1 MSTENGKEAVLQ
13 TESRIPLQPLY
24 GPADGAGKSYDTEM
38 GDPGSFPFTR
48 GTRPAGTRRGWIHRE
63 LSGEGDPRRSN
74 EQFKYLLGLG
84 QMGLDV
90 IGDTATMGLLDP
102 DHPFARHAVGT
113 QGVSVCCL
121 DDFREL
127 YRDIPLDQVT
137 LSHSLPAAFTV
148 AGLYSVASE
157 RGVSPAAM
165 RGSVIQSP
173 FFCEDCGYA
182 VHMPFRLRLR
192 LAADSIEFSS
202 REMPKFHTFLEDT
215 YYISENGIDAV
226 EEMALGFI
234 EVRGLIRELLARGLD
249 IDSFGPRIAIL
260 VNCRMD
266 FFEEIAKIRATRRLF
281 ARMMRDEFGA
291 KDPRS
296 WAVNISVH
304 TSGLSLTAQQPV
316 NNIVRGAV
324 QALAMACAG
333 VQALE
338 VSTFDEAFRTP
349 SPEAHIVGL
358 RTQQVVELESR
369 VTQVADPMGGSYF
382 VESLTDELERRIGEM
397 ICNIEAMGD
406 PAQLADRGFFRRM
419 FDEAT
424 ERHSQGL
431 IDGTLAKVG
440 VNVHAVA
447 DEEDTLLRDVAE
459 RKFEPSRERIEWMA
473 AYRAGRDARAVEEA
487 LRALYEAGLDPR
499 RSLMPPI
506 IAGTRA
512 GATNGEMAGV
522 LRMAYG
528 RPADPFGVL
537 PDPIAVEARA

>member
-1 MSTENGKEAVLQ
+1 MSNANPDPPILQ
-13 TESRIPLQPLY
+13 TESRIPVQPLY
-24 GPADGAGKSYDTEM
+24 RPADSPTGEYENAL
-38 GDPGSFPFTR
+38 GDPGTFPFTR
-48 GTRPAGTRRGWIHRE
+48 GARPAGSRRGWIHRE

-74 EQFKYLLGLG
+74 EQFKYLLSLG

-127 YRDIPLDQVT
+127 YRDIPLDEVT
-137 LSHSLPAAFTV
+137 LSHSLPAIFTI
-148 AGLYSVASE
+148 AGLTAIAGE
-157 RGVSPAAM
+157 RGTSPAAI

-173 FFCEDCGYA
+173 YYCEDCGYSI
-182 VHMPFRLRLR
+182 HMPFRLRLR
-192 LAADSIEFSS
+192 LAADSIEFSA

-234 EVRGLIRELLARGLD
+234 EIRGLIRELMARGLD
-249 IDSFGPRIAIL
+249 IDQFGPRIAIL

-266 FFEEIAKIRATRRLF
+266 FFEEVAKIRATRRLF

-291 KDPRS
+291 RDPRS

-316 NNIVRGAV
+316 NNVVRGAI

-338 VSTFDEAFRTP
+338 VSTFDEAYRTP
-349 SPEAHIVGL
+349 SPEAHVVGL

-369 VTQVADPMGGSYF
+369 VTQVADPLGGSYF
-382 VESLTDELERRIGEM
+382 VEALTDELERRIREM
-397 ICNIEAMGD
+397 IDRIEAMGD
-406 PAQLADRGFFRRM
+406 AAHLADSGVFRRM

-424 ERHSQGL
+424 ERHTRSLHNGSL
-431 IDGTLAKVG
+431 PKVG
-440 VNVHAVA
+440 VNVHTVR
-447 DEEDTLLRDVAE
+447 DDEDTLLRDVAE
-459 RKFEPSRERIEWMA
+459 RKIEPHRDRIEWLKE
-473 AYRAGRDARAVEEA
+473 YRARRPHHAVEAA
-487 LRALYEAGLDPR
+487 LRALHAAALDE
-499 RSLMPPI
+499 SVNLVPPI
-506 IAGTRA
+506 IVATTA
-512 GATNGEMAGV
+512 GATFGEMAGV

-528 RPADPFGVL
+528 RPADPFGIL
-537 PDPIAVEARA
+537 PDPITLEARA

>member
-1 MSTENGKEAVLQ
+1 MSTNNQGSPALH
-13 TESRIPLQPLY
+13 TESRIPIQPLY
-24 GPADGAGKSYDTEM
+24 RPQDVAAQEYEQQF
-38 GDPGSFPFTR
+38 GDPGAFPFTR
-48 GTRPAGTRRGWIHRE
+48 GARPAGARRGWIHRE

-148 AGLYSVASE
+148 AALYSIATE

-173 FFCEDCGYA
+173 YFCEDCGYA

-192 LAADSIEFSS
+192 LAADSIEFSA

-234 EVRGLIRELLARGLD
+234 EIRGLIRELLARGLD
-249 IDSFGPRIAIL
+249 IDQFGPRIAIL

-304 TSGLSLTAQQPV
+304 TSGLSLTAQQPA

-349 SPEAHIVGL
+349 SPEAHVVGL

-369 VTQVADPMGGSYF
+369 VTQVADPIGGSYF
-382 VESLTDELERRIGEM
+382 VEALTDELERRIREM
-397 ICNIEAMGD
+397 IGHIEALGD
-406 PAQLADRGFFRRM
+406 PAQQADSGFFRRM

-424 ERHSQGL
+424 ERHSRSL
-431 IDGTLAKVG
+431 IDGTLPKVG
-440 VNVHAVA
+440 VNVHTVS

-459 RKFEPSRERIEWMA
+459 RKIEPDRERIEWMEG
-473 AYRAGRDARAVEEA
+473 YRARRDAQAVQGA
-487 LRALYEAGLDPR
+487 LKALYDAALDPSL
-499 RSLMPPI
+499 SLMPPI
-506 IAGTRA
+506 IGATRA

>member
-1 MSTENGKEAVLQ
+1 MSTGTSDQDALQ
-13 TESRIPLQPLY
+13 TESRIPIQPLY
-24 GPADGAGKSYDTEM
+24 RPADVAGKEYEAVL
-38 GDPGSFPFTR
+38 GDPGAFPFTR
-48 GTRPAGTRRGWIHRE
+48 GARPAGTRRGWIHRE

-113 QGVSVCCL
+113 QGVSICCL

-127 YRDIPLDQVT
+127 YREIPLDRVS
-137 LSHSLPAAFTV
+137 LSHSLPAIFTV
-148 AGLYSVASE
+148 AGLYALALE
-157 RGVSPAAM
+157 RGVSPANM

-182 VHMPFRLRLR
+182 VHMPFALRLR
-192 LAADSIEFSS
+192 LAADAIEFSA

-266 FFEEIAKIRATRRLF
+266 FFEEVAKIRATRRLF

-369 VTQVADPMGGSYF
+369 VTQVADPMGGSYY
-382 VESLTDELERRIGEM
+382 VESLTDEIESRISEM
-397 ICNIEAMGD
+397 IGRIEGMGD
-406 PAQLADRGFFRRM
+406 MAKLADSGFFRRM

-424 ERHSQGL
+424 ERHSRAL

-447 DEEDTLLRDVAE
+447 DEEDTLLREVAE

-473 AYRAGRDARAVEEA
+473 AYRAGRDARAVEQA
-487 LRALYEAGLDPR
+487 LRGLYEAALDTSQ
-499 RSLMPPI
+499 SLMPAV

-537 PDPIAVEARA
+537 SDPIAVTASA